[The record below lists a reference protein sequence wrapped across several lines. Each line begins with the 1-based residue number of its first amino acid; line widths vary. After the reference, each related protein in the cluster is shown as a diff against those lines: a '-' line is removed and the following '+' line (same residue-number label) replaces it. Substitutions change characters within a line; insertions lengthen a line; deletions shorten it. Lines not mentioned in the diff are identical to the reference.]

1 MASQLSTSQVQV
13 METYTLYTMCITHS
27 LRLQGGKRRQIRVE
41 RWLEQLGLEERGSK
55 GAGSEVWQEGGL
67 REVKGGLQLG
77 GGGVRGRERDPGI
90 ERKTKDEGSFDMVSQ

>member
-13 METYTLYTMCITHS
+13 METYTLYTMYIIHS

-55 GAGSEVWQEGGL
+55 RAGSEVWQEGGL
-67 REVKGGLQLG
+67 RGVGGGQQLG
-77 GGGVRGRERDPGI
+77 GGGVRGRGPGI
-90 ERKTKDEGSFDMVSQ
+90 ERKTKDEGSFDIVSQ